1 MNRGVPPTDLK
12 ARTGEFTPPGI
23 TAHASANSRAD
34 AAVRASVSTPGCVGS
49 ALHMVTSVPARAH
62 ASTTGCCR
70 ISHLC
75 AGRGFGL
82 AVGWPTH
89 TLMPGVVRQL
99 AMWGRSR
106 DRLPPVAY
114 RLCPLDRRAHRLSAR
129 GGRPH
134 HDGAGPRSGGRT
146 GHPPQRLQMRLLLLG
161 APARPGKVWRSAEY
175 WSR

>member
-12 ARTGEFTPPGI
+12 AVTVEFTLPGI

-106 DRLPPVAY
+106 DRLPPW
-114 RLCPLDRRAHRLSAR
+114 PTAHCTHCWAHCLSA
-129 GGRPH
+129 GRHSVH
-134 HDGAGPRSGGRT
+134 HHGSGEA
-146 GHPPQRLQMRLLLLG
+146 PPGSILRC
-161 APARPGKVWRSAEY
+161 S
-175 WSR
+175 